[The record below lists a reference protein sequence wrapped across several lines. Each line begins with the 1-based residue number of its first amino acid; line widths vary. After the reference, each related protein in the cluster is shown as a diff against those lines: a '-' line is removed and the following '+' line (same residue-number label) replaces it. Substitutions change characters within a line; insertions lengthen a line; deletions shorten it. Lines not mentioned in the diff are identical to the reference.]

1 MKCSVL
7 FLFFTGL
14 SIFTLTALSIDRVL
28 VISQSLKLWQT
39 PSVRITVTVI
49 IVWVL
54 AILVAIPD
62 AVGYCLV
69 YYEDDNT
76 YICTPFPQEWK
87 RFNYDK
93 IYSMAHITLFFFVPL
108 IIITICYGIMAHV
121 MVKSS
126 HGLPGETYN
135 GSTLRRKQI
144 RTRRKV
150 ANIMIAL
157 IFLFFV
163 CWLPRSILTI
173 HRIYATNPPYTPTIH
188 FLRLAAVCLMF
199 ASGCVNPIVLYFLS
213 KSFKTH
219 FNKQLCCREGT
230 TDSSTSDLATIQDSQ
245 PLIRLSNQ
253 TTGHRANSNHGN
265 QTTESTEQTDLTAS
279 L

>member
-1 MKCSVL
+1 MWK
-7 FLFFTGL
+7 
-14 SIFTLTALSIDRVL
+14 SIILLY
-28 VISQSLKLWQT
+28 QT
-39 PSVRITVTVI
+39 Q
-49 IVWVL
+49 
-54 AILVAIPD
+54 
-62 AVGYCLV
+62 V

-188 FLRLAAVCLMF
+188 FLRLAALCLMF

-219 FNKQLCCREGT
+219 FNKQLCCREGQLT
-230 TDSSTSDLATIQDSQ
+230 VALQIWQ
-245 PLIRLSNQ
+245 PSKTLSLSLDYPIRLLVIELIATMVTKQLKALNRQ
-253 TTGHRANSNHGN
+253 T
-265 QTTESTEQTDLTAS
+265 
-279 L
+279 